1 MKKLFIVLLVSLLL
15 IAVVLPFAGCSPKQN
30 NKIDIED
37 VTVEGIDK
45 EDVYTWFDVNKS
57 DLPDLS
63 ACQEIEQGMS
73 LNQVIKILGKPQKS
87 IAVDSFLFQFDL
99 NYGSVLT
106 IAFVEN
112 TEKKENNPKLATYDC
127 LFVSNLDFDQGVP
140 AVYFPYEGF
149 LNELYPWIDELNLE
163 NIVKVRYEQSFTS
176 VAPGNL
182 KYISY
187 STDSVDIQGAYRLLF
202 SPLKA
207 ITEEESHIA
216 GGRCIQYDFYTAD
229 NVYSVTVG
237 TNMVTIN
244 GQHYQFVD
252 AFYYEFQNPDRDCYS
267 FFTYDMPSYEKY
279 EIYTYANE
287 RVKVGDYVGLSEFE
301 FCIYDGLIE
310 NVPKFFVNGV
320 VNLLILSENQFM
332 IEGEDE
338 VVIYQITGEKDFSFL
353 FAESGV

>member
-1 MKKLFIVLLVSLLL
+1 MRKIFIALLSVILCF
-15 IAVVLPFAGCSPKQN
+15 AVVLPFAGCSPKQN
-30 NKIDIED
+30 NKVDSED
-37 VTVEGIDK
+37 VTAEGIDK

-57 DLPDLS
+57 DLPNLS
-63 ACQEIEQGMS
+63 ACLEIKEGMS
-73 LNQVIKILGKPQKS
+73 LNQVIKILGKPQRS

-106 IAFVEN
+106 ITFVEKS
-112 TEKKENNPKLATYDC
+112 EKKESNPKLTTYDC
-127 LFVSNLDFDQGVP
+127 LVVSTLDFEQGVP

-149 LNELYPWIDELNLE
+149 LNDLYPWIDELNVE
-163 NIVKVRYEQSFTS
+163 EIVKVRYEQSFTS

-216 GGRCIQYDFYTAD
+216 GGRCVQYDFYTTD
-229 NVYSVTVG
+229 NVFSITVG

-267 FFTYDMPSYEKY
+267 FFTYDMPSYEEY

-287 RVKVGDYVGLSEFE
+287 SVKIGDFVGLSEFE

-310 NVPKFFVNGV
+310 SAPKFYLKGLL
-320 VNLLILSENQFM
+320 NLLILSNNQFM

-338 VVIYQITGEKDFSFL
+338 AVIYQITGEKDFSFL
-353 FAESGV
+353 FANVNE